1 MFDNGSEFIRDF
13 TPLLKDFDIKPVL
26 TSVKNPQANDPV
38 ELVHQLILNMLV
50 TKYLDNRVFYY
61 IYPCGETLASIAWE
75 IRASYPRT
83 IMAAPV
89 QYVFGI
95 YMLFNLASVVDWRVA
110 TDAKQRQ
117 VYIDNVREMSSE
129 SRMTTLYA
137 IEFMWK

>member
-1 MFDNGSEFIRDF
+1 
-13 TPLLKDFDIKPVL
+13 
-26 TSVKNPQANDPV
+26 
-38 ELVHQLILNMLV
+38 
-50 TKYLDNRVFYY
+50 
-61 IYPCGETLASIAWE
+61 
-75 IRASYPRT
+75 
-83 IMAAPV
+83 MATPV

-95 YMLFNLASVVDWRVA
+95 YMLSNLASVVDWRVA